1 MTAIVS
7 PTSHNRVVMGLME
20 KAQEEKI
27 MNDELLIFFKEQLR
41 ITDSMN
47 NTKNKK
53 NKKGESSNQKQK
65 RGPSEYNTI
74 FKYYM
79 TVVRMYYPNKLKVNN
94 SLLMKVVHKVARFIK
109 SEAPVYEESV
119 IIYTAGILVNRELGK
134 EIFDVKRVDEKT
146 IQFMEPIMSKPTS
159 KKL

>member
-20 KAQEEKI
+20 KAHEEKI
-27 MNDELLIFFKEQLR
+27 MNDELLNFFKEQLR
-41 ITDSMN
+41 LSDTEI
-47 NTKNKK
+47 NTKKK
-53 NKKGESSNQKQK
+53 KKKKEESSNQKQK
-65 RGPSEYNTI
+65 RVPSEYNNI

-94 SLLMKVVHKVARFIK
+94 GLLMKAVHKVARFIK
-109 SEAPVYEESV
+109 SESPVYEESV

-134 EIFDVKRVDEKT
+134 EIFDVKKVDEQT
-146 IQFMEPIMSKPTS
+146 IQFMKPIMSKPTS
-159 KKL
+159 KNL